1 MEAPSSSDPTELR
14 GGQRCHGRGTDKSSL
29 GAAPWLRDEA
39 LVPSNT
45 EREARAGG
53 QGLVPRI
60 LDGKREGTK
69 SDSGAGL
76 HPVRALGGDGGMHPG
91 LCSWGHRGG
100 ASVLWLQPWG
110 GVAPPDAFT
119 PHTLRWG
126 QLQHLPLRRTADR
139 GPFCVWSQSRQQAQ
153 RTTGHRPWL
162 EEKAG
167 ARGGEPGHNRCTQV
181 CFQTGRSL
189 SLCVCITTVGA

>member
-119 PHTLRWG
+119 PHTLRWA
-126 QLQHLPLRRTADR
+126 QLQHLPLRRTGQQTGVLSVCGRRAVSKPR
-139 GPFCVWSQSRQQAQ
+139 GQPATGRGWRKRQAPAEGSRDTTGAHRSASRQ
-153 RTTGHRPWL
+153 
-162 EEKAG
+162 
-167 ARGGEPGHNRCTQV
+167 GGV
-181 CFQTGRSL
+181 
-189 SLCVCITTVGA
+189 